1 MACPADRPTVLIV
14 DDDVEIVA
22 LLQRYLGANGF
33 QTQSAASGAQVRDRM
48 AVASI
53 DLVLLDLGLPDED
66 GLSVLRHLQST
77 WRGPVIVITGRGD
90 AVERVVGLE
99 LGADDYVTKPF
110 DFRELVARIRSVL
123 RRVAR
128 PAPDATASAQRVEFS
143 GFVLNLAARS
153 LASASG
159 EHLVL
164 TSGEFDLLAAL
175 VEHAGQV
182 VDRDRLMTRL
192 HGRDA
197 GPFDRSIDVGIAR
210 LRRKLGDDAAAPTL
224 IRSVRGVGY
233 LFAADVR
240 RR

>member
-1 MACPADRPTVLIV
+1 MAPPSDRPTVLVV
-14 DDDVEIVA
+14 DDDTEIVA
-22 LLQRYLGANGF
+22 LLQRYLAGNGF
-33 QTQSAASGAQVRDRM
+33 HVRTAGSGAGLREQIAGE
-48 AVASI
+48 AV

-66 GLSVLRHLQST
+66 GLSVLRHLQT
-77 WRGPVIVITGRGD
+77 AWRGPVIVVTGRGD

-110 DFRELVARIRSVL
+110 DFRELLARIRSVL
-123 RRVAR
+123 RRAAR
-128 PAPDATASAQRVEFS
+128 PEASAGDGQRIGFAGFS
-143 GFVLNLAARS
+143 LNLSTRS
-153 LASASG
+153 LVDASG
-159 EHLVL
+159 AALPL

-175 VEHAGQV
+175 LEDAGKV

-197 GPFDRSIDVGIAR
+197 GPYDRSIDVGIAR
-210 LRRKLGDDAAAPTL
+210 LRRKLGDDAASPTL

-240 RR
+240 RL

>member
-1 MACPADRPTVLIV
+1 MAQPSDRPTVLVV
-14 DDDVEIVA
+14 DDDAEIVS
-22 LLQRYLGANGF
+22 LLLRYLVANGF
-33 QTQSAASGAQVRDRM
+33 HAESAGNAAQLRDRITGT
-48 AVASI
+48 AV

-66 GLSVLRHLQST
+66 GFAVLRHLQT
-77 WRGPVIVITGRGD
+77 AWGGPVIVVTGRGD

-110 DFRELVARIRSVL
+110 DFRELLARIRSVL
-123 RRVAR
+123 RRTAK
-128 PAPDATASAQRVEFS
+128 PAAPAGAGQRVDFA
-143 GFVLNLAARS
+143 GFTLNLSARS
-153 LASASG
+153 LADANG
-159 EHLVL
+159 EVLVL

-197 GPFDRSIDVGIAR
+197 GPYDRSIDVGIAR
-210 LRRKLGDDAAAPTL
+210 LRRKLGDDAASPSL

-233 LFAADVR
+233 LFAAEVR
-240 RR
+240 RA

>member
-1 MACPADRPTVLIV
+1 MAQPSDRPTVLVV
-14 DDDVEIVA
+14 DDDAEIVA
-22 LLQRYLGANGF
+22 LLQRYLATNGF
-33 QTQSAASGAQVRDRM
+33 HVRSAGSGAQLREHIAAHGV
-48 AVASI
+48 

-66 GLSVLRHLQST
+66 GLSVLRHLQAA
-77 WRGPVIVITGRGD
+77 WRGPVIVVTGRGD

-110 DFRELVARIRSVL
+110 DFRELLARIRSVL
-123 RRVAR
+123 RRAAK
-128 PAPDATASAQRVEFS
+128 PAAPAAAGQRVDFA
-143 GFVLNLAARS
+143 GFTLNLSARS
-153 LASASG
+153 LADANG
-159 EHLVL
+159 EVLVL

-197 GPFDRSIDVGIAR
+197 GPYDRSIDVGIAR
-210 LRRKLGDDAAAPTL
+210 LRRKLGDDAASPTL

-240 RR
+240 RT